1 MFELQNNLDDIFKHL
16 NPCRQIIPEVSSFPQ
31 DLNYVEFLK
40 TCADTEITADIHLFG
55 YEKALKEN
63 QYLAQNFP
71 ILSRQVWMI
80 GRTGQGDEWFM
91 DRQSFEMLFYDHDLG
106 FTDALNFHSLQ
117 SMQINFFQFL
127 QFALLLQECEEYID
141 RSITD
146 NEFAQFEQAVKQID
160 SALFSNYPFNYQ

>member
-55 YEKALKEN
+55 CEKALKEN

-91 DRQSFEMLFYDHDLG
+91 DRQSFEILFYDHDLG
-106 FTDALNFHSLQ
+106 FTDALNFYSLQ

-127 QFALLLQECEEYID
+127 QFALLLQESEEYID

>member
-16 NPCRQIIPEVSSFPQ
+16 NPCRHIIPEVSSFPQ

-91 DRQSFEMLFYDHDLG
+91 DRQSFEILFYDHDLG
-106 FTDALNFHSLQ
+106 FTDTLNFHSLQ
-117 SMQINFFQFL
+117 LMQINFFNFYNSLCCCKNVKNISIDQSL
-127 QFALLLQECEEYID
+127 IMNLLNL
-141 RSITD
+141 
-146 NEFAQFEQAVKQID
+146 NKQL
-160 SALFSNYPFNYQ
+160 SK